1 MYQPGGDGLMAT
13 MDPLEFERAPV
24 EDAPVEALR
33 AARCAG
39 DAARCRSLVEEHG
52 DCIIGTGWAEELI
65 AAVDA
70 LSPAERSPRTRIL
83 YGHAARI
90 AGMPYLAEQVLEAV
104 LAELEEY
111 DERPPP
117 DLAWRLAA
125 VKYGAAD
132 FRAARRICLGE
143 RFTLPEHEPPR
154 DRAMRLATLALAHW
168 TIGEDTAAEAAA
180 TAAREAAARAD
191 DEALATALLAQA
203 ALLTGARRHN
213 ALASAL
219 AAAERCGHVYLE
231 QRTLVNLA
239 DAHLVAAEYDAA
251 RGAAQR
257 AIALVDRTGAAGCQT
272 SAHHN
277 LGETLLG
284 LGDLPAARRQFDR
297 CLEIARGKGV
307 DRTPAALWG
316 LAEIDYRAGRLG
328 DARAAF
334 EEAIDLARET
344 GERQVLV
351 PALARLAT
359 VIATDPRD
367 EADLA
372 RAASLASEAVDQAD
386 EETGAATVTAL
397 GWVRLAAGDLDAAA
411 ELAEDAVTRA
421 RQTQNR
427 RALGPALELA
437 AEAQPDPQDC
447 GALLL
452 EALAVHQRSGD
463 AMSADRV
470 RLALARLPGSF
481 GPQGSAAR
489 SAVRRLRRLGVSDRP
504 LHPQGPAGR
513 GSIEIRVLGGFA
525 VTRDGVPVPAS
536 AWRSRQART
545 LLKLLAARQG
555 RPVGREELCDVLWP
569 DADPARTGHRLSVLL
584 STLRG
589 ALDPG
594 KRHPPDRFVAADA
607 QGVRLSLSA
616 ATLDLIDFLDDAAEA
631 SRLADEGDDA
641 ASRQLLADLLDG
653 YRGEAFEEDPYE
665 AWADDVRHHV
675 RATWTQS
682 LRLAA
687 RLAGR
692 AGDID
697 AAVTSLV
704 RLLAADAYDEPAH
717 RMLVAILVRAGRHGE
732 ARRAFGRWSRAM
744 AEVGAPPPAEA
755 LLEPPVGVVTGA

>member
-1 MYQPGGDGLMAT
+1 
-13 MDPLEFERAPV
+13 MDPDEAGPSQV
-24 EDAPVEALR
+24 VEALR

-39 DAARCRSLVEEHG
+39 DAGRCRSILEQHG
-52 DCIIGTGWAEELI
+52 DHVIGTGWAEELI

-70 LSPAERSPRTRIL
+70 MSPAERSQRIRIL

-104 LAELEEY
+104 LADALSHG
-111 DERPPP
+111 DGPPA

-132 FRAARRICLGE
+132 FRAARELCSGG
-143 RFTLPEHEPPR
+143 RFELPERETPR
-154 DRAMRLATLALAHW
+154 DRGMRLATLALAQW
-168 TIGEDTAAEAAA
+168 ALGDDDAAGRAAGEAL
-180 TAAREAAARAD
+180 TAARGAD

-219 AAAERCGHVYLE
+219 AAAERCGNVYLE

-239 DAHLVAAEYDAA
+239 DAHLVTAEYGAA
-251 RGAAQR
+251 RIAAQR
-257 AIALVDRTGAAGCQT
+257 AIALVGRTGAAGCRT

-277 LGETLLG
+277 LGEALLG
-284 LGDLPAARRQFDR
+284 LGDLPGARREFDR

-316 LAEIDYRAGRLG
+316 LAEIDYRSGHLG

-359 VIATDPRD
+359 VIATEPRD
-367 EADLA
+367 RDGDGADLTLA
-372 RAASLASEAVDQAD
+372 ERLAAEAVDHAD
-386 EETGAATVTAL
+386 EETRAAALTAL
-397 GWVRLAAGDLDAAA
+397 GWVRLAAGDLPAAA
-411 ELAEDAVTRA
+411 RLAEGAATTARA
-421 RQTQNR
+421 TQNR

-481 GPQGSAAR
+481 GPQGAAAR
-489 SAVRRLRRLGVSDRP
+489 SAVRRLRRLGVLDRT

-555 RPVGREELCDVLWP
+555 RPTGREELCDVLWP

-594 KRHPPDRFVAADA
+594 KHHAPDRFVAADA

-616 ATLDLIDFLDDAAEA
+616 ATLDLIDFLDDAVEA
-631 SRLADEGDDA
+631 ARLADEGDEG
-641 ASRQLLADLLDG
+641 ASRQLLGDLLDG

-697 AAVTSLV
+697 AAVTCLV
-704 RLLAADAYDEPAH
+704 RLLAADGYDDPAH

-732 ARRAFGRWSRAM
+732 ARRAFERWSRAM
-744 AEVGAPPPAEA
+744 AEVGAPLPAES
-755 LLEPPVGVVTGA
+755 LLEPPVGVVIRA